1 MDLVELYGQVEFIT
15 LDGLKMDKQMAMV
28 DVFIL
33 MTHMMK
39 VISKIMILLVQKM
52 MNHLMNYLILLNVS
66 LNLHM

>member
-33 MTHMMK
+33 MTHLMK